1 MKIDENRQ
9 KQKKNK
15 NNSSIAMKNNF
26 FMIFYSSFLM
36 KQQPKPSG
44 PTISTERIRVGIL
57 EEFLAEK
64 SDDFEIHS
72 EFR

>member
-1 MKIDENRQ
+1 MKIDKNR
-9 KQKKNK
+9 KK
-15 NNSSIAMKNNF
+15 NNSSITMKNNF

-44 PTISTERIRVGIL
+44 PTISMERVGIL

-72 EFR
+72 GFC